1 MVSKKATAKTRAQAP
16 KAGKGLANAL
26 LERWRF
32 YFTVLVIALLLAA
45 LLWHLA
51 FLQVVPG
58 NERGYEFLQGQGNAR
73 TIRHETINAYRGLI
87 TDRHGEPLAV
97 SSPVRSI
104 WANPKLLKS
113 DKTQLRALAK
123 SLGLKQSELAA
134 KIERFKNKE
143 FMYLKRH
150 LPPHK
155 AQAALALGVEG
166 VYSTTEYQRF
176 YPAAEVASHL
186 IGFIDI
192 DGKGQEGLELAYD
205 HWLRGEAGEK
215 RVIKDLKGRVIK
227 DAGLIRAAQSG
238 KDIRLSIDLRL
249 QYMAHREL
257 KTALKAYKAKS
268 GSVVILD
275 VDSAEVLAMVN
286 QPSYNPNNRSKM
298 KASQLRNRALTDQ
311 YEPGSTMKPLTILAA
326 LETGKFSSD
335 TIIDTNP
342 GYVRV
347 PGKTFV
353 DPVNYGEIDL
363 GKIVTKSSQVGIVK
377 VAMEMEPETIRDMYQ
392 RFGLGAVTGTGFP
405 GERTGSLPNRRKWHA
420 TEHANFSFGY
430 GMSLTAAQLAQAYNV
445 IASDG
450 LFRPLSILHQQE
462 GVESKQVAAKEL
474 VRKVRKMLKTVPE
487 KGGTGTLAQIADYP
501 VAGKTGTVHKLG
513 KAGYAENRYMS
524 LFAGMAPADDPKIV
538 AVVMINEPGTQAYS
552 GGKVAAPVFSQVA
565 ESALRLLRVPPKVS
579 SDQQV
584 VAIGGA
590 Q

>member
-1 MVSKKATAKTRAQAP
+1 MNKKVTTSKRKQAP
-16 KAGKGLANAL
+16 AKGKGLAIAML
-26 LERWRF
+26 AKWRF
-32 YFTVLVIALLLAA
+32 HFTVAVIALLLLA
-45 LLWHLA
+45 LMWHLA

-87 TDRHGEPLAV
+87 TDRNGEPLAV
-97 SSPVRSI
+97 SSPVTSV
-104 WANPKLLKS
+104 WANPKLFKN
-113 DKTQLRALAK
+113 DDGQLRAVAK
-123 SLGLKQSELAA
+123 ALGLKQSELAA
-134 KIERFKNKE
+134 KFDRFANKE

-155 AQAALALGVEG
+155 AEAVMALGVDG
-166 VYSTTEYQRF
+166 VYATTEYQRF

-186 IGFIDI
+186 VGFVDVE
-192 DGKGQEGLELAYD
+192 GKGQEGLELAYD
-205 HWLRGEAGEK
+205 HWLKGEAGAK

-227 DAGLIRAAQSG
+227 DAGLIRAALSG
-238 KDIRLSIDLRL
+238 KDVRLSIDLRL

-275 VDSAEVLAMVN
+275 VASSEVLAMVN
-286 QPSYNPNNRSKM
+286 QPSYNPNNRSKI
-298 KASQLRNRALTDQ
+298 KAKQLRNRALTDQ

-326 LETGKFSSD
+326 LETGKFSKD
-335 TIIDTNP
+335 TVVDTNP

-353 DPVNYGEIDL
+353 DPVNYGEINL
-363 GKIVTKSSQVGIVK
+363 ERILTKSSQVGIVK
-377 VAMEMEPETIRDMYQ
+377 LALQMEPETIRDIYQ

-405 GERTGSLPNRRKWHA
+405 GERTGTLPNRPKWHV

-445 IASDG
+445 IANDG
-450 LFRPLSILHQQE
+450 TFRPVSILHHQE
-462 GVESKQVAAKEL
+462 GVESHQVADPAL
-474 VRKVRKMLKTVPE
+474 VKQVRKMLSTVPE
-487 KGGTGTLAQIADYP
+487 KEGTGKLAQITDYP

-513 KAGYAENRYMS
+513 SKGYAENRYMS
-524 LFAGMAPADDPKIV
+524 LFAGMAPADAPEIV

-552 GGKVAAPVFSQVA
+552 GGKVAAPVFSRVA
-565 ESALRLLRVPPKVS
+565 ESALRLLRVPPRVS
-579 SDQQV
+579 DSSQV
-584 VAIGGA
+584 AMVGGM

>member
-1 MVSKKATAKTRAQAP
+1 MSKKATVKKRAQTS
-16 KAGKGLANAL
+16 KSGKNLASVFLA
-26 LERWRF
+26 RWRF
-32 YFTVLVIALLLAA
+32 YFTVLIVALLLVA

-51 FLQVVPG
+51 LLQVVPG

-97 SSPVRSI
+97 SSPVTSI
-104 WANPKLLKS
+104 WANPKLLEN
-113 DKTQLRALAK
+113 DKGQLRSLAK

-134 KIERFKNKE
+134 KVKRFSNKE

-155 AQAALALGVEG
+155 ARAVKALNIEG
-166 VYSTTEYQRF
+166 VYATTEYQRF

-186 IGFIDI
+186 VGFIDI
-192 DGKGQEGLELAYD
+192 NGKGQEGLELAYD
-205 HWLRGEAGEK
+205 HWLRGEAGSK
-215 RVIKDLKGRVIK
+215 RVIKDLRGRVIK
-227 DAGLIRAAQSG
+227 DDGLIKAAQSG
-238 KDIRLSIDLRL
+238 KDVRLSIDLRL

-275 VDSAEVLAMVN
+275 VDSSEVLAMVN
-286 QPSYNPNNRSKM
+286 QPSYNPNNRSKI
-298 KASQLRNRALTDQ
+298 KAKQLRNRALTDQ

-326 LETGKFSSD
+326 LESGRFSPN
-335 TIIDTNP
+335 TLIDTSP

-363 GKIVTKSSQVGIVK
+363 GRIITKSSQVGVVK
-377 VAMEMEPETIRDMYQ
+377 VAMQMEPQIIRDMYQ

-405 GERTGSLPNRRKWHA
+405 GERTGSLPNRPKWHP

-445 IASDG
+445 FANDG

-462 GVESKQVAAKEL
+462 GVESTQVVAQKY
-474 VRKVRKMLKTVPE
+474 VRQVREMLKTVPE
-487 KGGTGTLAQIADYP
+487 KGGTGTKAQITDYP

-513 KAGYAENRYMS
+513 KSGYAENRYMS
-524 LFAGMAPADDPKIV
+524 LFAGMAPADDPEIV

-565 ESALRLLRVPPKVS
+565 ESALRLLRVPPQLS
-579 SDQQV
+579 TEQQLL
-584 VAIGGA
+584 AGGA